1 MQDLK
6 ENIENE
12 VHAARE
18 EYVKMESHIRL
29 YINEMEQCIT
39 WKFIMRGGVIPQS
52 ESREEQ
58 MSVTDLSHCIMFRR

>member
-39 WKFIMRGGVIPQS
+39 
-52 ESREEQ
+52 
-58 MSVTDLSHCIMFRR
+58 